1 MRNLLYSWPSLI
13 LTMSLMSLSSE
24 VSGQCLSDQQSLLL
38 ELKESVLSYA
48 PKSKKLMQWN
58 QSSDCCFWDGIT
70 CDEKGRVTG
79 LNLSSEWISRRI
91 DDSSL
96 FNLKYLSD
104 LDLSFNNF
112 SSEIPARIGN
122 LTNLKYLSLSN
133 AGFGGQIPQQISQL
147 FKLVSLDFS
156 TLPFLEISSLKL
168 ENPNLS
174 MLVQKLSSLEELY
187 LDGVNISARGSE
199 WCEPLAS
206 SLPNLRVL
214 SLSNCFLSGP
224 IDQSL
229 GKLQSL
235 SAIHLDNNNLSSPI
249 PGFITS
255 FSNLTSLRLSSCGL
269 YGTFPR
275 EIFQVPTLQIIDL
288 SNNQL
293 LHGSLPEF
301 PGNSALQRVEL
312 SSTNFSGRL
321 PLSIGNVTNL
331 SLLHLSNCQFNETLP
346 SSMEQLSQIVNV
358 DLSNNKFIGPVPFF
372 KMSKNLTRRVL
383 SHNSLSGEIT
393 SGHWEGL
400 AKLVVVD
407 LGDNLLNGSI
417 PSSLFALPS
426 LEMVRL
432 SYNQFVGQLPE
443 FTNASSSLLDTLDL
457 NSNNLEGP
465 IPLGNDPTWSA
476 FSTEISTLN
485 LASCRLGIF
494 PNLKNQAKLVSLDLS
509 DNQIQ
514 GEVPNWVWELG
525 NGFLLH
531 LNLSHNSLTSLQEP
545 YSVPYSLNVLD
556 LHANDLHG
564 EIPIL
569 PPYAGYIGLSS
580 NAFTTIPADFGKYL
594 PFAYFI
600 SLSNNSL
607 AGVIPESLCNASYIQ
622 VLDFSDNNLRGA
634 IPICMSVMSE
644 TLGVLNLRR
653 NNLTGRIPDAFPK
666 ISSLRVV
673 VLRSNKFHGPIG
685 CLNTIGTWT
694 KLQIIDLA
702 HNNFDGELPGEGMRK
717 WEGMAVVGDDDNS
730 ELNHIRFQFLEFSPL
745 YYKDSITVTLKGLE
759 LKLQKILH
767 VFTSIDLSCNKFVGA
782 IPEELGLLQAL
793 YSLNLSYNALTGK
806 IPSSVGNL
814 RQLESLDLSSNYLN
828 GTIPLSLATLNF
840 LSFLDLCSNQL
851 VGMIPTGMIP
861 TGTQIQTFPA
871 DHFEGNE
878 GLCGP
883 PLVVSCSS
891 SSSEPTNFV
900 AKAASGID
908 WNMIAAKIGFIVGFG
923 SIIGPLLFLQR
934 FRRWYYQCIDDIT
947 FRPSP
952 RNAKGFGSC
961 REMCLH
967 ELKRYLPLII

>member
-465 IPLGNDPTWSA
+465 IP
-476 FSTEISTLN
+476 F
-485 LASCRLGIF
+485 
-494 PNLKNQAKLVSLDLS
+494 
-509 DNQIQ
+509 
-514 GEVPNWVWELG
+514 
-525 NGFLLH
+525 
-531 LNLSHNSLTSLQEP
+531 LTSLQEP

-653 NNLTGRIPDAFPK
+653 NNLTEVLNLGNNNLSDKFPCILKK